1 MGLKKNVY
9 TCSVK
14 QTKNQQQSMKA
25 TEFKSEIKKLKN
37 QLRGITLQLINS
49 NSTIPYNTLREFG
62 NAVLN
67 EESKGNSLSVS
78 QVWTNEGTLPVTSL
92 SQLAQLFL
100 IKTITGIQFRTYSE
114 QSQNATYNLGTLD

>member
-14 QTKNQQQSMKA
+14 QTENQQQSMKA

-37 QLRGITLQLINS
+37 QLKGITLQLINS
-49 NSTIPYNTLREFG
+49 NSAIPYNTLREFG

-67 EESKGNSLSVS
+67 EESKGNSLAVS

-100 IKTITGIQFRTYSE
+100 NKTITGIQFRTYSE